1 MMHTTRLTLAIL
13 IAFFTAIA
21 ITPAQTNFSIYSDE
35 MNNGFQNWSWG
46 NVSITCTS
54 PVHSGTD
61 SISYHDVA
69 WNGISFWHADFNP
82 APYAYLD
89 FWLNGGGTGGQII
102 QIYLQYGNAVVS
114 SPAYQLPALPPTS
127 NWQHYFIPFSTL
139 GVAGVTNLSRINF
152 QLTSFGTTNEFYMD
166 DVNLSLVPPSTVQ
179 LAVDVNQT
187 LRTADARWFG
197 LNTAVWDNNFD
208 TPTTDNALKELDT
221 HILRFPGGSLSD
233 DYNWATGKSGT
244 NTWVWGV
251 TFANLVDVIKNTG
264 AQTIIT
270 VNYGD
275 GTPEEAA
282 AWVAS
287 ANVTN
292 KLGLKYWE
300 VGNECYGTW
309 ENDSN
314 ANPHDAY
321 TYATRAAQY
330 MAQMRAV
337 DPTIKIGVP
346 VVTGENSS
354 INGYTDHPVYNP
366 RTQQTNYGWTPVVL
380 STLASLGE
388 LPDFLVHH
396 VYPEYQTDNDQA
408 LLQDGTNWAG
418 DAANYRQQINDY
430 VGSAGTNIELCCTEN
445 NADAGNQGKQS
456 TSIVNGLYLADSL
469 AQLMKTEFNSF
480 VWWDLRNGTDT
491 SGDFSSTLYGWRTFG
506 DLGIINGPN
515 TRLPVFYTFKLMQY
529 FAQPGDTI
537 LNPTSGYSTLLPV
550 YSARKA
556 DGALAVLVINKDE
569 FTTYSAQL
577 SLNNFLPWTNALVR
591 SFGITQDEATR
602 TNSIVPGAQDI
613 GTNYLTVTGTNIT
626 AGFLPY
632 SATLITIPPAAPG
645 LTIQSQPGGQ
655 SVLQVAGQ
663 PNVQYVVQSSPD
675 LINWTPVITNT
686 LSGTT
691 WNLTN
696 AATAPMQFWRA
707 AWQP

>member
-1 MMHTTRLTLAIL
+1 
-13 IAFFTAIA
+13 
-21 ITPAQTNFSIYSDE
+21 
-35 MNNGFQNWSWG
+35 
-46 NVSITCTS
+46 
-54 PVHSGTD
+54 
-61 SISYHDVA
+61 
-69 WNGISFWHADFNP
+69 
-82 APYAYLD
+82 
-89 FWLNGGGTGGQII
+89 
-102 QIYLQYGNAVVS
+102 
-114 SPAYQLPALPPTS
+114 
-127 NWQHYFIPFSTL
+127 
-139 GVAGVTNLSRINF
+139 
-152 QLTSFGTTNEFYMD
+152 
-166 DVNLSLVPPSTVQ
+166 
-179 LAVDVNQT
+179 
-187 LRTADARWFG
+187 
-197 LNTAVWDNNFD
+197 
-208 TPTTDNALKELDT
+208 
-221 HILRFPGGSLSD
+221 
-233 DYNWATGKSGT
+233 
-244 NTWVWGV
+244 
-251 TFANLVDVIKNTG
+251 
-264 AQTIIT
+264 
-270 VNYGD
+270 
-275 GTPEEAA
+275 
-282 AWVAS
+282 
-287 ANVTN
+287 
-292 KLGLKYWE
+292 
-300 VGNECYGTW
+300 
-309 ENDSN
+309 
-314 ANPHDAY
+314 
-321 TYATRAAQY
+321 
-330 MAQMRAV
+330 
-337 DPTIKIGVP
+337 
-346 VVTGENSS
+346 
-354 INGYTDHPVYNP
+354 
-366 RTQQTNYGWTPVVL
+366 L

-613 GTNYLTVTGTNIT
+613 GPITSPSPAQISPPFPTV
-626 AGFLPY
+626 FRHVDHD
-632 SATLITIPPAAPG
+632 SACRSRFNHPIAT
-645 LTIQSQPGGQ
+645 GGQ

-691 WNLTN
+691 WN
-696 AATAPMQFWRA
+696 
-707 AWQP
+707 